1 MGSKMV
7 VEIIPL
13 PGFPIVKEGDDIGQ
27 LIVETSKKS
36 TTPLQ
41 NKDILVIAQTIVSR
55 AEGMVYCLEDIHPSD
70 FAKKLAEQT
79 GKDPRHVEL
88 ILKGAKS
95 IVRFGRGLIITETI
109 HGFVCANSGV
119 DKSNVPGKSCYTLL
133 PEDPDRSAK
142 SIRRAIL
149 ETLNLDDIAVII
161 SDTFGRPLRGGAVN
175 VAVGVSG
182 LHPIVSLIGKTDLF
196 GYTMQ
201 VTEMAVA
208 DEIAAASELVMG
220 QTDEG
225 IPVVIVRGYNYVS
238 DEVSA
243 SVLNRPQEQDLFW

>member
-1 MGSKMV
+1 MV

-13 PGFPIVKEGDDIGQ
+13 CGFPIVQEGDDIGQ

-36 TTPLQ
+36 TVPLQ

-55 AEGMVYCLEDIHPSD
+55 AEGMIYCLEDVLPSD

-79 GKDPRHVEL
+79 GKDPRHVEI

-95 IVRFGRGLIITETI
+95 IVRFGKGLIITETI

-119 DKSNVPGKSCYTLL
+119 DKSNVPGESCYTLL

-142 SIRRAIL
+142 DIRKKIL
-149 ETLNLDDIAVII
+149 KSLYLNDIAVII

-175 VAVGVSG
+175 VAIGVSG
-182 LHPIVSLIGKTDLF
+182 IRPIVSLKGKTDLF

-220 QTDEG
+220 QTNEG
-225 IPVVIVRGYNYVS
+225 VPVVIIRGYNYVS
-238 DEVSA
+238 DEITA

>member
-1 MGSKMV
+1 MV

-13 PGFPIVKEGDDIGQ
+13 CGFPIVQESDEIGQ

-36 TTPLQ
+36 NIPLQ

-55 AEGMVYCLEDIHPSD
+55 AEGMVYCLEEVLPSD
-70 FAKKLAEQT
+70 FAKKLAKQT

-95 IVRFGRGLIITETI
+95 IVRFGRGLIITETT

-133 PEDPDRSAK
+133 PEDPDSSAK
-142 SIRRAIL
+142 NIRWSIL
-149 ETLNLDDIAVII
+149 EALNLEDIAVII

-175 VAVGVSG
+175 VAIGVSG
-182 LHPIVSLIGKTDLF
+182 LRPIESLIGKTDLF
-196 GYTMQ
+196 GYMMQ

-225 IPVVIVRGYNYVS
+225 IPIVIVRGYSYVP
-238 DEVSA
+238 DEVPA
-243 SVLNRPQEQDLFW
+243 TVLNRPQEQDLFW